1 MKTMAYWV
9 GLILVGLSYGK
20 PSTLFV
26 ITVLITFGVL
36 FLIVI
41 FFAVSSARVRVYMIC
56 LIIGCQ
62 IIFYGLREIQSG
74 RWTGVIL
81 VLLGPVIPYLGYRS
95 RERIEEMMKKR
106 AEKDQRRERDEK
118 TLRLENILLWTE
130 CMGGIYLSLFTN
142 GQVSS
147 KLPQN
152 RCL

>member
-62 IIFYGLREIQSG
+62 IIFYGLLEIQSG

-106 AEKDQRRERDEK
+106 AEKDQRRE
-118 TLRLENILLWTE
+118 
-130 CMGGIYLSLFTN
+130 
-142 GQVSS
+142 
-147 KLPQN
+147 
-152 RCL
+152 